1 MEIVVD
7 PTGKSARCHALDS
20 GSPGGLWVCKL
31 SRNIWGTPLDACL
44 RPRAV
49 QAIPSGSRSPSTK
62 SSGQFRGAS
71 PKRFRAVSGSLG
83 KHFRAFLGS
92 TPGPSWVAVLGDP
105 WGGFWVFLGSSSKQ
119 FWKQSYAL
127 RCSRQCWKI
136 REDEPWP
143 VRIEGSQ
150 TMSTWLVTRL

>member
-1 MEIVVD
+1 MEVVVD
-7 PTGKSARCHALDS
+7 PTGKSARWHALDS

-71 PKRFRAVSGSLG
+71 PKSFGQFRAVVSGSLG
-83 KHFRAFLGS
+83 RVRKFSIEKGPLLPQKVSGSFGQFREALSGIPGQHSWAFLGS
-92 TPGPSWVAVLGDP
+92 SFGHP
-105 WGGFWVFLGSSSKQ
+105 WGGVLGIRGEQ
-119 FWKQSYAL
+119 F
-127 RCSRQCWKI
+127 
-136 REDEPWP
+136 
-143 VRIEGSQ
+143 
-150 TMSTWLVTRL
+150 